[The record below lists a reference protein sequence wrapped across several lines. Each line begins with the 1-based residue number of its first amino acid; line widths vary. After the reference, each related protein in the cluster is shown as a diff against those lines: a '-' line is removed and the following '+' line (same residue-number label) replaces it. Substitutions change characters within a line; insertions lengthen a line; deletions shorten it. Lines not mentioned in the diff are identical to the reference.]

1 MPVVSGINKTKVDA
15 VLPPG
20 GALNRNTAG
29 TAWFILTVLSAL
41 PLFWFGLAG
50 LADEW
55 SRPEFSHGPVI
66 PVLSFY
72 MFLRE
77 MKAMPPSAT
86 LVTDRWPGVA
96 LMGFSLMIALL
107 GNLMRVD
114 DIVFYALI
122 LWTGGLVLTCFGW
135 KRGRTFWPSVLH
147 LVFMLPLPMFL
158 YWKVSTALQFVSSGI
173 GVWLV
178 QSAGIPVFLDGN
190 IIDLGIY
197 KLQVAEACSG
207 LRYMFPIMSF
217 TYVFAVLYRGPVWH
231 KLVLLL
237 SAVPIAIL
245 MNSVRIGIIGILVDR
260 FGIEQAEG
268 FLHVFEGWVIFLACI
283 ALLFLMAVAM
293 QKLSGDKR
301 SLGEALEMDFSG
313 LGPQM
318 ARVFTITPSRALISA
333 ACLTAALS
341 AFWSFA
347 PAREVS
353 PPDREPFSLFPMQI
367 GRWAGSSSLLDP
379 SVEKVLE
386 ADDYISAYYRNPD
399 EAEGVDLFMSYY
411 ASQTDGS
418 AIHSPEVC
426 IPGAGWEI
434 FSINRVPVNLPDS
447 QFGSFELNRAIIQKG
462 LEKQLVYYWFEGRG
476 QRMTDDIAAKF
487 QMFADSVLIGRT
499 DGGLVRLIT
508 PIREN
513 DVAAAEDR
521 LQRFLGTGIDR
532 LSLFIPE

>member
-1 MPVVSGINKTKVDA
+1 MPVMSGISGTETGHE
-15 VLPPG
+15 LS
-20 GALNRNTAG
+20 RNSAG
-29 TAWFILTVLSAL
+29 FAWFVLTILSAL

-77 MKAMPPSAT
+77 MKVVPPGQQP
-86 LVTDRWPGVA
+86 VTDRWPGVLVIGLA
-96 LMGFSLMIALL
+96 LLIAVL

-122 LWTGGLVLTCFGW
+122 IWTGGLVLTCFGW
-135 KRGRTFWPSVLH
+135 RRGLTFWPSVLH

-190 IIDLGIY
+190 IIDLGVY

-207 LRYMFPIMSF
+207 LRYLFPIMSF

-237 SAVPIAIL
+237 SAVPIAVL
-245 MNSVRIGIIGILVDR
+245 MNSVRIGIIGILVDSH
-260 FGIEQAEG
+260 GIEQAEG

-283 ALLFLMAVAM
+283 GLLFLMAIAM
-293 QKLSGDKR
+293 QRFSGDHR
-301 SLGEALEMDFSG
+301 RLGDALEMDFTG
-313 LGPQM
+313 LGSQM
-318 ARVFTITPSRALISA
+318 ARVFTIIPSRALILA
-333 ACLTAALS
+333 ACLTATLS
-341 AFWSFA
+341 AAWSLA
-347 PAREVS
+347 PSQQNS
-353 PPDREPFSLFPMQI
+353 PPERDPFSLFPLQV
-367 GRWAGSSSLLDP
+367 GEWSGASVLLDP
-379 SVEKVLE
+379 GIENVLK
-386 ADDYISAYYRNPD
+386 ADDYFSAYYRNPD
-399 EAEGVDLFMSYY
+399 EAEGMDLFLSYY
-411 ASQTDGS
+411 HSQTNGS

-434 FSINRVPVNLPDS
+434 FSIRRIDMDLPDT
-447 QFGSFELNRAIIQKG
+447 QFGNFSLNRAIIQKG
-462 LEKQLVYYWFEGRG
+462 LDKQLVYYWFEGRG
-476 QRMTDDIAAKF
+476 RRMTDDIAAKF
-487 QMFADSVLIGRT
+487 QTLADGARTGRT

-508 PIREN
+508 PIGE
-513 DVAAAEDR
+513 DGIPAADAR
-521 LQRFLGTGIDR
+521 LQHFLSISIDR
-532 LSLFIPE
+532 LPRFIPE